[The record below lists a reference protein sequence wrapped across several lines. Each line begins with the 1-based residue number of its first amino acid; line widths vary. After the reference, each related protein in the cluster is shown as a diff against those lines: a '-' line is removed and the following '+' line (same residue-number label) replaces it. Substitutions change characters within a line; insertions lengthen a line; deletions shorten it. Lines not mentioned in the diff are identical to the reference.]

1 MRAKSIPIGA
11 TMKYGTFIAT
21 EGNYNISFSVSSDKV
36 IKIFYIQNFQVHWSY
51 KFLEFDA
58 LLEKFT
64 LEQMKINKC
73 KRRTARGKL

>member
-36 IKIFYIQNFQVHWSY
+36 IKILYIQNFQVH
-51 KFLEFDA
+51 
-58 LLEKFT
+58 
-64 LEQMKINKC
+64 
-73 KRRTARGKL
+73 